1 MGKKYLFLL
10 NLPEQR
16 DLAEKVTD
24 KFMQKS
30 FCVESEPVL
39 IMIGDKNSVN
49 ENYFIWTRR
58 KIYCYACYIQIACKN
73 LYHYIPC
80 NLYFYS
86 STNSKNI
93 RNFLLKYL
101 HVFFRHMICTL
112 LVANSLQVAL
122 NQYHFYRA

>member
-49 ENYFIWTRR
+49 ENYFAWTRR
-58 KIYCYACYIQIACKN
+58 KIYCYACYIQIVYKN
-73 LYHYIPC
+73 QADIESLIKDAEI
-80 NLYFYS
+80 LLLQ
-86 STNSKNI
+86 I
-93 RNFLLKYL
+93 RRMKKIFWKLPRKIISRFL
-101 HVFFRHMICTL
+101 MP
-112 LVANSLQVAL
+112 
-122 NQYHFYRA
+122 